1 MAQVDQVRLGIVGYG
16 EIGSTW
22 GAGLRGNGLGDVASY
37 DKHAFD
43 GPYAALIQ
51 SRAESAGVTLVRSA
65 AELAGRCDVILGA
78 TPGSA
83 SLESAEAFAPA
94 LGAGQVFVDVAS
106 ATPAVKR
113 QVAQILARTGARVG
127 DASIMGT
134 PKDGLGMPLIAS
146 GEPAAALADLLNPWG
161 MNITSVGP
169 ELGTASGMKIMR
181 SVLIKG
187 IEALL
192 YEMIL
197 GSRRYG
203 VEEAVVVSAVRNLSI
218 PFDVTIDRMLSG
230 GVIHAARR
238 AEEMRMAAEA
248 LSDAGVDP
256 VMTRSTA
263 ERLQWVADM
272 ELKKRLNGI
281 VPAGYREAIAAI
293 EAARTAPG
301 RP

>member
-1 MAQVDQVRLGIVGYG
+1 MASGDQVRLGIVGYG
-16 EIGSTW
+16 EIGGTW
-22 GAGLRGNGLGDVASY
+22 GAGLRANGLRGVASY

-43 GPYAALIQ
+43 GAYAGLIQ
-51 SRAESAGVTLVRSA
+51 SRAAAAGVTLVRSA
-65 AELAGRCDVILGA
+65 AELAGRCDIILGA

-83 SLESAEAFAPA
+83 SIESAEAFAPA
-94 LGAGQVFVDVAS
+94 LGAGQIFVDVAS
-106 ATPAVKR
+106 ATPAVK
-113 QVAQILARTGARVG
+113 QSVARILAPTGARVG

-146 GEPAAALADLLNPWG
+146 GEPAETLIDLLNPWG
-161 MNITSVGP
+161 MNFTNVGP

-187 IEALL
+187 IEGLL

-197 GSRRYG
+197 GCRHYG
-203 VEEAVVVSAVRNLSI
+203 IEEAVVSSAVANLAI

-272 ELKKRLNGI
+272 DLKRHFNGV
-281 VPAGYREAIAAI
+281 VPAGYREAVEAI
-293 EAARTAPG
+293 EAARTSAR